1 MKKRH
6 ESPLPF
12 RRLQDGGR
20 GGKEL
25 GFIVPGLKAGA
36 ILIFFT

>member
-1 MKKRH
+1 MNPP
-6 ESPLPF
+6 PLSAVYKTAE
-12 RRLQDGGR
+12 R